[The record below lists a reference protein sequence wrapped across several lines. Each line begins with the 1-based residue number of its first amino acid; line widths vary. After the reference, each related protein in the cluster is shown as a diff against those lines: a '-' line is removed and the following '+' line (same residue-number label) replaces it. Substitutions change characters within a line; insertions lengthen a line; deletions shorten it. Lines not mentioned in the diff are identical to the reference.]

1 MHTKSDNAEI
11 SGYDEPNEVIEKLFK
26 SFFFFEISN
35 WISNIDER
43 L

>member
-26 SFFFFEISN
+26 SFFFFRDIKL
-35 WISNIDER
+35 D
-43 L
+43 